1 MRSSSRGKQTTKPVD
16 KGTKKLHQCKTP
28 TRRDSDASDPALD
41 SPPDHGCAVIMPKG
55 GNSLSL
61 LPAILSSLKGKYLA
75 TLYYALYASE
85 EPFNHFI
92 KTSPKFLEIS
102 RQAFEKVWPHLKIT
116 VETDDALFNVVSL
129 STITT
134 TAGFIMMVPFSHTVH
149 V

>member
-1 MRSSSRGKQTTKPVD
+1 
-16 KGTKKLHQCKTP
+16 
-28 TRRDSDASDPALD
+28 
-41 SPPDHGCAVIMPKG
+41 MPKG

-75 TLYYALYASE
+75 TLYCALYASE
-85 EPFNHFI
+85 EPFDHFI

-102 RQAFEKVWPHLKIT
+102 RQAFEKVWPHLKVT

-134 TAGFIMMVPFSHTVH
+134 KHGLYPIYRVINTYSKNEARFTMW
-149 V
+149 